1 MRAYVKRAIEKH
13 AIAEYPR
20 ECCGLIIADGNKKKY
35 IPCRNIA
42 ENDNDF
48 RLHPEDYANA
58 EEQGQVLAVV
68 HSHIDRKPFPTEAD
82 KVGCEA
88 SGLPWHIVAIYN
100 GGVDSW
106 HYFEPTGYQAPLV
119 GREFHH
125 GVLDCYT
132 LIRDFYKRELDIDIP
147 DFERPDDWWN
157 KMDAGELYLDNF
169 EKAGFVRV
177 DDDIRYGDVILMQ
190 YRSERTNHGGVY
202 LGNQALKEA
211 PDLFPVPSALLHHA
225 MPRLSERVPYGGYWA
240 DITRMVVRHK
250 DVLDGKS

>member
-1 MRAYVKRAIEKH
+1 MRAYLKKAIEAH

-20 ECCGLIIADGNKKKY
+20 ECCGLIIADGNKQKY
-35 IPCRNIA
+35 IPCRNVA
-42 ENDNDF
+42 ENDHDF
-48 RLHPEDYANA
+48 KLHPEDYANA

-68 HSHIDRKPFPTEAD
+68 HSHIDRNPLPTEAD

-88 SGLPWHIVAIYN
+88 SGLPWHIVAVHDGEIN
-100 GGVDSW
+100 SW

-132 LIRDFYKRELDIDIP
+132 LIRDFYQRELNIVIP

-157 KMDAGELYLDNF
+157 KPECGEIYLDNF
-169 EKAGFVRV
+169 SKAGFVRV
-177 DDDIRYGDVILMQ
+177 DDEPRYGDVILMQ

-202 LGNQALKEA
+202 LGDKGLKEA
-211 PDLFPVPSALLHHA
+211 PDLFPVPNALLHHA
-225 MPRLSERVPYGGYWA
+225 MPRLSERVPYAGYWA

-250 DVLDGKS
+250 DMLDGKG